1 MAKSLE
7 HDTND
12 VQHGVWG
19 YWPIMVPVFP
29 VLFAVGMME
38 FVGVPADVSSLAIGD
53 WATSAVGA
61 MSHTA
66 DRINYGSAVAIHTG
80 VCVGAALY
88 FAVMLHRIVTTGRLK
103 LCTVMM
109 FMFVGV
115 MGLMILL
122 AQIDPKLA
130 VYRMS
135 YFYIEE
141 VLSLSRA
148 APDLTGQTL
157 FGVNRLVFVAL
168 YPSFIGIACVVL
180 AGGVAY
186 AVLRRIGIPSGDGW
200 AGAFR
205 ANIGILYRCFYALS
219 AVLVTSTVA
228 ALLFYKLPTGV
239 IPVKGELADVA
250 GALAAYAGSAG
261 TFWGAIY
268 TLTLLSV
275 FAGPFA
281 VLFIRARRHVLAQQ
295 NAPDLRDW
303 LSQNGVDT
311 SVAQTLKNVAVV
323 LAPLLVGPLGDI
335 ARGAA

>member
-1 MAKSLE
+1 MRKSADQDE
-7 HDTND
+7 TEATR
-12 VQHGVWG
+12 GVWG
-19 YWPIMVPVFP
+19 YWPIVVPVLP

-38 FVGVPADVSSLAIGD
+38 FVGVPADLSSLAIGD

-103 LCTVMM
+103 LCMVMM
-109 FMFVGV
+109 CMFVGV

-122 AQIDPKLA
+122 AQVDPKLA

-148 APDLTGQTL
+148 APDLTAETL
-157 FGVNRLVFVAL
+157 FGAKRLVFAAL
-168 YPSFIGIACVVL
+168 FPSVIGIACVVL
-180 AGGVAY
+180 ASGVAY
-186 AVLRRIGIPSGDGW
+186 AVLRRIGDPSQDGW
-200 AGAFR
+200 AGLFR
-205 ANIGILYRCFYALS
+205 ANIAILYRCFYGLS
-219 AVLVTSTVA
+219 AVLVPSTAA

-239 IPVKGELADVA
+239 MPVKDDPAGVA
-250 GALAAYAGSAG
+250 AALAAYAGSAG

-281 VLFIRARRHVLAQQ
+281 VLFVRARRHVLAAPD
-295 NAPDLRDW
+295 APDLRDW
-303 LSQNGVDT
+303 LSANGVDT
-311 SVAQTLKNVAVV
+311 TVAQTLKNVAVV
-323 LAPLLVGPLGDI
+323 FAPLLVGPLGDI
-335 ARGAA
+335 ARGVA